1 MQTILLN
8 YTQTQLYKEQ
18 REGMITTFFE
28 EYDNT
33 NNALTM
39 SRPEFGNPSCEGISQ
54 ANPI

>member
-18 REGMITTFFE
+18 REDMITTFVE

-33 NNALTM
+33 NNALTGYM
-39 SRPEFGNPSCEGISQ
+39 KIIVGIFRLIISYF
-54 ANPI
+54 